1 MTIYDTL
8 KSTSSIEVWMSL
20 VFEEVEKAIASGNGP
35 FGAALITP
43 NGSLAAVAHNQSY
56 TKNCAIEHAEIEVIR
71 LACRKAGTRTLLGY
85 HLYVNAEPCAM
96 CAAALIK
103 VGVSHVFYGAP
114 AENDGNPCLSLSD
127 ISKGART
134 PLVIQGGVMVDLFKV
149 QLARARQQ
157 SKSQRPH
164 P

>member
-1 MTIYDTL
+1 MSGDADSRLTQTTQ
-8 KSTSSIEVWMSL
+8 KWMSL

-35 FGAALITP
+35 FGAVLITP
-43 NGSLAAVAHNQSY
+43 DGTFAARAHNQSY
-56 TKNCAIEHAEIEVIR
+56 TKNCAVEHAEIEAIR

-103 VGVSHVFYGAP
+103 VGVSHVFYGTP

-134 PLVIQGGVMVDLFKV
+134 PLVIQGGVMADLFKA
-149 QLARARQQ
+149 QLARARQN
-157 SKSQRPH
+157 SKRQCPRP
-164 P
+164 